1 VLAFH
6 SSPYP
11 TGTQRKDKGFKNSSL
26 IQLKNKKEKK
36 IFFIKKLFGAT
47 KKREGKSNY
56 SMRKV
61 KNVANPRDKTVAF
74 L

>member
-26 IQLKNKKEKK
+26 IQLKNKKRKEDFFYKKKKNYLGQRRKEK
-36 IFFIKKLFGAT
+36 
-47 KKREGKSNY
+47 GKAII
-56 SMRKV
+56 R
-61 KNVANPRDKTVAF
+61 
-74 L
+74 

>member
-36 IFFIKKLFGAT
+36 IFFIKKKKIIWGNEEKRREKQLFDE
-47 KKREGKSNY
+47 KSEKRC
-56 SMRKV
+56 
-61 KNVANPRDKTVAF
+61 
-74 L
+74 